1 MLVLVRAGR
10 AALQKKIM
18 ALLRKVTQPT
28 QGNYQAWEDT
38 FSYWEHATKFL
49 INFPKYKVDEALL
62 IACGA
67 GERSERGDSSA
78 GGLQRTFTK
87 RRALHPASSEH
98 ELEVRSLLEILLA
111 LLVLV

>member
-1 MLVLVRAGR
+1 
-10 AALQKKIM
+10 M

-49 INFPKYKVDEALL
+49 INFPKYRVDEAVL
-62 IACGA
+62 IAYRDSA
-67 GERSERGDSSA
+67 GERSDRGDSST

-87 RRALHPASSEH
+87 RRAMHPASSEH
-98 ELEVRSLLEILLA
+98 ELEVLYSVYSA
-111 LLVLV
+111 GDYH